1 MTAADLMKK
10 GHGSVSPA
18 DTIGEIVDR
27 LLTSACGALPV
38 SHADGFHVGVLSVGE
53 TPRLMLPQHLA
64 SVEDYSFIP
73 DAVADQ
79 YVHFAAI
86 ASLPVSTVARLEPG
100 GVVEPTDSLIEAIR
114 VLAQCERGCLPV
126 VSAGRLLGVISRA
139 QLLKALVAQDGAAG
153 TPS

>member
-1 MTAADLMKK
+1 MTAADLMSKD
-10 GHGSVSPA
+10 HGSVRPA

-27 LLTSACGALPV
+27 LLAAPCGALPV
-38 SHADGFHVGVLSVGE
+38 SDANGFYLGLVSVADIL
-53 TPRLMLPQHLA
+53 RLMLPQHLA
-64 SVEDYSFIP
+64 TVDDYSFIP

-86 ASLPVSTVARLEPG
+86 APLPVSTVARLEPG
-100 GVVEPTDSLIEAIR
+100 GVVEPSDSLIEAIR

-139 QLLKALVAQDGAAG
+139 QLLKALVTHDGAAG